1 MLVIAVLS
9 WAVKIYRENGEQE
22 HYQFDLEG
30 DGGEEEEEIQLL
42 WKNFVTRTTG
52 GKTSFSDSTCQN
64 D

>member
-1 MLVIAVLS
+1 MIAVLS

-42 WKNFVTRTTG
+42 WKNFITGTTG
-52 GKTSFSDSTCQN
+52 GISSFSDSTCQK
-64 D
+64 